1 MPSLYIQTPGGKEFI
16 FDLSKP
22 EVAIGRELKND
33 LILDDPRVS
42 RTHAL
47 ARLIE
52 DGVVLRD
59 LESGN
64 GTFVNGFRIP
74 PNVDFRLAEND
85 QIKMGSCSLT
95 FQKGPLPP
103 NDTAPDSFRGITPK
117 TSDSYR
123 DLFQKP
129 PDPYRDLFQKPPD
142 PFHDVLDV
150 LQKPSDSQRDVIPR
164 PPDLFRDAIPKAPDS
179 FRQVVQKTPDQM
191 LAPSP
196 LNDFT
201 ASQDMPPIVYRYE
214 LEKKDRILRLFY
226 ELSHKLSLIYT
237 LEEIYDQVFEFLL
250 SVTSATR
257 CFIFRKNEMGDFE
270 QVAAKTRGP
279 GEVGTPLPIS
289 QTIFS
294 KVMAERVS
302 VLLEEAQRAGNE
314 MSSKSILANN
324 VQSVMAAPIIGP
336 RGLLGIIYADRL
348 DLNEPFSPDDLDLL
362 NAIAVHTGIAINTV
376 ISHERL
382 QKQAQARASFERF
395 LPRQVVDHILRSPDA
410 IKLGGVRQMVT
421 ALFADIRNFT
431 SLSENCTPEVIVNLL
446 NHYFSMVSEIIFR
459 HGGTLD
465 KYIGDGLL
473 ALFGAPYVGELDAVQ
488 AVRAAIEIQRAM
500 VSFNEKQL
508 AKNLP
513 QIAVGIGI
521 NTGQA
526 IVGYIGSE
534 TRLDYTAI
542 GDTINTTSRLQ
553 NLAQP
558 GQIVISENTMQVLDE
573 SFILRPLGTERLKG
587 RNANLR
593 IAEVVW

>member
-1 MPSLYIQTPGGKEFI
+1 MSSLYIQTPGGKEFI

-129 PDPYRDLFQKPPD
+129 PDP
-142 PFHDVLDV
+142 FHDVLDV

-191 LAPSP
+191 LAPSR

-302 VLLEEAQRAGNE
+302 VLLEEAQRAGSE

-500 VSFNEKQL
+500 VSFNEKQFTQ
-508 AKNLP
+508 NLP

-573 SFILRPLGTERLKG
+573 SFILKPLGTERLKG